1 MLKPGLYEQIIKN
14 VVANAPDTYNIPVI
28 QLERKISE
36 INDDIAFSVKVKLQ
50 NDFGVVVTG
59 FDIGEI
65 EIDKSISNLLA
76 AVEKGLF
83 SNATNLRLKQLEEQ
97 QAIINEQLILEKS
110 KNKSALTK
118 EDILGYIRLA
128 LKKEARKMINLLV
141 DKVVLYDKKIEIYY
155 KYQKTK
161 SPDDKSQ
168 GFIFYQNIAFYQK
181 TRVVKN
187 DFIKKTNLED
197 KEIEVFHQF

>member
-65 EIDKSISNLLA
+65 EIDKSSDGYAQLMTA
-76 AVEKGLF
+76 
-83 SNATNLRLKQLEEQ
+83 LRD
-97 QAIINEQLILEKS
+97 NS
-110 KNKSALTK
+110 SATK
-118 EDILGYIRLA
+118 EA
-128 LKKEARKMINLLV
+128 
-141 DKVVLYDKKIEIYY
+141 
-155 KYQKTK
+155 
-161 SPDDKSQ
+161 
-168 GFIFYQNIAFYQK
+168 
-181 TRVVKN
+181 
-187 DFIKKTNLED
+187 
-197 KEIEVFHQF
+197 